1 MSRVKVK
8 DNFDLERDTVSNA
21 VINNN
26 KTAYQQR
33 LEQKAK
39 LKKRDDEITEIKSEL
54 AEIKAMIKEL
64 GGR

>member
-8 DNFDLERDTVSNA
+8 DNFDLERDIVSNA

-33 LEQKAK
+33 LEQKVK
-39 LKKRDDEITEIKSEL
+39 LRRRDDEITEIKSEL
-54 AEIKAMIKEL
+54 AELKAMIKEL